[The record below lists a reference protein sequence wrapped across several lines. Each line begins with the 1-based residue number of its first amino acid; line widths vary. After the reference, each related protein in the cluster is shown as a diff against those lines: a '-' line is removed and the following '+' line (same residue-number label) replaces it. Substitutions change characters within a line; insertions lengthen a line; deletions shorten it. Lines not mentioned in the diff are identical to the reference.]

1 MLKYRYPLS
10 NYSFGTKDPI
20 PERDANSEARI
31 NRLQDQCLAY
41 ESSHPDVG
49 VDEAVKSNPNARLS
63 DKGYRTEYTGACQSS
78 EGVLVVH
85 EHNLPHILLLQI
97 GQTYFKL

>member
-1 MLKYRYPLS
+1 MS

-20 PERDANSEARI
+20 PERDVNSDARLM
-31 NRLQDQCLAY
+31 RLQDQCLAY
-41 ESSHPDVG
+41 ESSHPDFG
-49 VDEAVKSNPNARLS
+49 IDEAFRSNPGARLA
-63 DKGYRTEYTGACQSS
+63 DRGYRNDYAGTCQIID
-78 EGVLVVH
+78 GVLVVH